1 MIAPHG
7 PDLAGDTIVALAT
20 PPGVGA
26 LAIVRMSGPGAVA
39 VADRLFRGGAA
50 LAATPARQARVGHL
64 HDPDGGDRL
73 DEVVAL
79 VFRAPHSYTGEDVV
93 EFTGHGGSFVARA
106 VLEALVR
113 AGARPALP
121 GEFTRRAF
129 LSGRMD
135 LLQAEAVADLIHA
148 RGERARRNALAQL
161 DGGLSARIAAL
172 RTRLLDGLAP
182 LEAFIDFGDDVPE
195 APGGDALRDSVT
207 EVREGIARLLGGR
220 TRGRLLSDGATV
232 ALVGRPNVGKS
243 SLLNALAGQD
253 RALVHDAP
261 GTTRDTVDVEMTLAG
276 IGVRLVDTA
285 GIRATVDPVEEAGV
299 ARSKRALEAADLALL
314 ILEAPQPPAE
324 DDRAVAD
331 LVRASGSRPLIVVRN
346 KSDLGEDDGLR
357 RFAEALAASGPEPG
371 SCAGEALAVS
381 ARRGDGLDALVASV
395 ARRLASAAGDDEGLT
410 MTRARHYEALRRAD
424 QALERA
430 GAALDSGAFADMV
443 AAELRESL
451 DALGDITGH
460 RAGDDILDRIF
471 RTFCIGK

>member
-1 MIAPHG
+1 MIAPSARG
-7 PDLAGDTIVALAT
+7 AAPGDTIVALAT
-20 PPGVGA
+20 PPGTGA
-26 LAIVRMSGPGAVA
+26 LAIVRLTGTDAVA
-39 VADRLFRGGAA
+39 VADRLFRGETA
-50 LAATPARQARVGHL
+50 LATAPARQARYGHL
-64 HDPDGGDRL
+64 HDPDSGEPL

-79 VFRAPHSYTGEDVV
+79 VFRAPNSVTGEDVV
-93 EFTGHGGSFVARA
+93 ELTGHGGAFLARA

-129 LSGRMD
+129 LAGRMD

-161 DGGLSARIAAL
+161 DGGLSSRITAL

-195 APGGDALRDSVT
+195 APGGQALRGAIDD
-207 EVREGIARLLGGR
+207 VRAGIGRLLGGR
-220 TRGRLLSDGATV
+220 TRGRLLSDGAVV

-261 GTTRDTVDVEMTLAG
+261 GTTRDTVDVEMTLGG

-299 ARSKRALEAADLALL
+299 SRSKRALESADLALL
-314 ILEAPQPPAE
+314 VLEAPLPPAE
-324 DDRAVAD
+324 DDRAVAA
-331 LVRASGSRPLIVVRN
+331 LVADGARPLIVVRN
-346 KSDLGEDDGLR
+346 KADLGDDDGTR
-357 RFAEALAASGPEPG
+357 RFSEELAVCDGG
-371 SCAGEALAVS
+371 TGDALAVS
-381 ARRGDGLDALVASV
+381 ARRGDGIDRLVETLS
-395 ARRLASAAGDDEGLT
+395 RRLSEAAGDDEGLT

-424 QALERA
+424 EALLRAAGALEA
-430 GAALDSGAFADMV
+430 GAFADMV

-451 DALGDITGH
+451 GALGDITGD